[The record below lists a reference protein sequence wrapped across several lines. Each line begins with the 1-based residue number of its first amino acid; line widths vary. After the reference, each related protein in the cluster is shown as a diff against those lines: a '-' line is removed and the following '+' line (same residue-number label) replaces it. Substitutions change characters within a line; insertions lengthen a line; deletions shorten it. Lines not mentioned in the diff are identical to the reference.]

1 MRGRGR
7 VLNVS
12 ENTGGSNT
20 MSGGHLSVEGGMMD
34 GLGAAGEAQCLPTES
49 AIKQA
54 SSRPSDDTMRS
65 NNLRCL

>member
-1 MRGRGR
+1 
-7 VLNVS
+7 
-12 ENTGGSNT
+12 

-34 GLGAAGEAQCLPTES
+34 GLGAAGEAQSLPTES

-65 NNLRCL
+65 NNLWCL